1 MARVLVTR
9 RLPGGL
15 DPLIEAGHEL
25 IEPEGDRPFTHDEI
39 VHQASGVDA
48 IVCLLTDQIDD
59 AVLSAGSPRLKVVAA
74 VAVGYDN
81 IDLDAAATHGIAV
94 TNTPAVL
101 DDTTADLAFIV
112 CVLTDRIDAELLK
125 AGAARRLRVVAN
137 VAVGYDNIDVAA
149 ARELGVVVCNTPGVL
164 DDTTADLAF
173 LLILA
178 AARRIWEAE
187 SDLRAGKWPGWD
199 IDQYLGRDVHGAV
212 LGVVGFGRIG
222 QAVARRATG
231 FGMEVL
237 HHTRRDTSIVG
248 WRGDLD
254 RLMAES
260 DIVTLHV
267 PLTDE
272 TRHLIDARR
281 LALMKPDA
289 VLVNT
294 SRGPVV
300 DEDALAVALEDGTI
314 FAAGLDVYER
324 EPEVHPRLLVA
335 PRIVLLPHVGSA
347 SLATRTRMARV
358 AAENVVAVLGGLR
371 PHNPVTGG

>member
-1 MARVLVTR
+1 LARVLVTR

-15 DPLIEAGHEL
+15 DPLVEAGHEL
-25 IEPEGDRPFTHDEI
+25 VEPEGDRPFSHEKM
-39 VHQASGVDA
+39 VEQASGVDA
-48 IVCLLTDQIDD
+48 IVCLLTDQIDE
-59 AVLSAGSPRLKVVAA
+59 AVLTAGSPRLKVVAT
-74 VAVGYDN
+74 VAVGHDN
-81 IDLDAAATHGIAV
+81 IDLDAAAARGIAV
-94 TNTPAVL
+94 TNTPA
-101 DDTTADLAFIV
+101 
-112 CVLTDRIDAELLK
+112 
-125 AGAARRLRVVAN
+125 
-137 VAVGYDNIDVAA
+137 
-149 ARELGVVVCNTPGVL
+149 VL

-178 AARRIWEAE
+178 AARRIWAAE
-187 SDLRAGKWPGWD
+187 SDLRAGKWSGWD

-237 HHTRRDTSIVG
+237 HHTRRDTGIVG

-254 RLMAES
+254 RLLAES

-267 PLTDE
+267 PLTEE

-281 LALMKPDA
+281 LSLMKPDA

-300 DEDALAVALEDGTI
+300 DEEALAVALEEGAI

-335 PRIVLLPHVGSA
+335 PRTVLLPHIGSA
-347 SLATRTRMARV
+347 SLATRTRMAQV
-358 AAENVVAVLGGLR
+358 AAENVVAVLGGGG
-371 PHNPVTGG
+371 PENPVSGG

>member
-1 MARVLVTR
+1 
-9 RLPGGL
+9 L
-15 DPLIEAGHEL
+15 DPLVEAGHEVV
-25 IEPEGDRPFTHDEI
+25 EPEGDRPFTHDE
-39 VHQASGVDA
+39 VVEQASGVDA

-59 AVLSAGSPRLKVVAA
+59 AVLTAGTPRVKVVAT

-81 IDLDAAATHGIAV
+81 IDLDAAAAHGIAV

-101 DDTTADLAFIV
+101 D
-112 CVLTDRIDAELLK
+112 E
-125 AGAARRLRVVAN
+125 
-137 VAVGYDNIDVAA
+137 
-149 ARELGVVVCNTPGVL
+149 
-164 DDTTADLAF
+164 TTADLAF

-237 HHTRRDTSIVG
+237 HHTRRDTGVIG

-254 RLMAES
+254 RLLAES

-300 DEDALAVALEDGTI
+300 DEESLAVALEEGAI

-335 PRIVLLPHVGSA
+335 PRTVLLPHIGSA
-347 SLATRTRMARV
+347 SLATRTRMAQV
-358 AAENVVAVLGGLR
+358 AAENVVAVLAGGH
-371 PHNPVTGG
+371 PENPVSGG

>member
-15 DPLIEAGHEL
+15 DPLVEAGHEL
-25 IEPEGDRPFTHDEI
+25 IQPEGDRAFTDDEI
-39 VHQASGVDA
+39 VEQASGVDA
-48 IVCLLTDQIDD
+48 IVCLLTDRIDG
-59 AVLSAGSPRLKVVAA
+59 AVLKAGSPRLKVVA
-74 VAVGYDN
+74 
-81 IDLDAAATHGIAV
+81 T
-94 TNTPAVL
+94 
-101 DDTTADLAFIV
+101 
-112 CVLTDRIDAELLK
+112 
-125 AGAARRLRVVAN
+125 
-137 VAVGYDNIDVAA
+137 VAVGYDNIDVDAAA
-149 ARELGVVVCNTPGVL
+149 ARGIAVCNTPRVL

-212 LGVVGFGRIG
+212 LGVVGFGRVG

-237 HHTRRDTSIVG
+237 HHTRRETGIVG

-254 RLMAES
+254 RLLAES

-267 PLTDE
+267 PLTHE
-272 TRHLIDARR
+272 TRHLIDPRR
-281 LALMKPDA
+281 LALMKRDA

-300 DEDALAVALEDGTI
+300 DEEALAVALEEGAI

-324 EPEVHPRLLVA
+324 EPEVHPRLLGA
-335 PRIVLLPHVGSA
+335 PRTVLLPHIGSA

-358 AAENVVAVLGGLR
+358 AAENAVAVLAGER
-371 PHNPVTGG
+371 PEYPVTGG

>member
-15 DPLIEAGHEL
+15 DPLVEAGHEL
-25 IEPEGDRPFTHDEI
+25 IQPEGNRAFTHDEI
-39 VHQASGVDA
+39 VEQASGVDA
-48 IVCLLTDQIDD
+48 IVCLLTDRIDD
-59 AVLSAGSPRLKVVAA
+59 AVLEAGSPRLKVVAT

-81 IDLDAAATHGIAV
+81 VDIDAAAARGIA
-94 TNTPAVL
+94 
-101 DDTTADLAFIV
+101 
-112 CVLTDRIDAELLK
+112 
-125 AGAARRLRVVAN
+125 
-137 VAVGYDNIDVAA
+137 
-149 ARELGVVVCNTPGVL
+149 VCNTPRVL

-212 LGVVGFGRIG
+212 LGVVGFGRVG

-237 HHTRRDTSIVG
+237 HHTRRETGIVG

-254 RLMAES
+254 RLLAES

-281 LALMKPDA
+281 LALMKRDA

-300 DEDALAVALEDGTI
+300 DEEALAVALEEGAI

-324 EPEVHPRLLVA
+324 EPEVHPRLLAA
-335 PRIVLLPHVGSA
+335 PRTVLLPHIGSA

-358 AAENVVAVLGGLR
+358 AAENAVAVLAGDR
-371 PHNPVTGG
+371 PENPVTGG